1 MYISWGSANDFTMKN
16 DYQIFLVVLYL
27 LLRHAGQE
35 ILLLIW
41 CQLLVKDK
49 ISNCNISMEKYLFS
63 NSFYR
68 KYYFKKWAT
77 LYWYCT

>member
-49 ISNCNISMEKYLFS
+49 ISNCNISMEKISIF
-63 NSFYR
+63 
-68 KYYFKKWAT
+68 
-77 LYWYCT
+77 